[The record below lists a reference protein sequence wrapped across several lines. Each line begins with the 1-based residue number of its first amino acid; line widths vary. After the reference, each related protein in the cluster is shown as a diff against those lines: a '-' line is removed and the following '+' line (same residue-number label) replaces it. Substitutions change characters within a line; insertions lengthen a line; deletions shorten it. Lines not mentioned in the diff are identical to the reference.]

1 MYTDAEAGQYGQ
13 NDPYNAFS
21 SKETRHGLWDSIGS
35 IDNNVW
41 LCLEETKKWT
51 ARNPWLFWVAFV
63 VMFVTLIML
72 SCCEN
77 IRRTTPHNYVALM
90 VFTFAES
97 FLVGIISSMYKGNV
111 VLMAVLITA
120 VICFALTLF
129 AFQTK
134 IDFTMYN
141 GLLFVLV
148 IVLMLFGFVAMFW
161 RAPLVQLI
169 YASLGALLFSA
180 YLVVDTQM
188 MIGGNHK
195 FQMSEEEY
203 VFAAL
208 TLYLDIINIFLYI
221 LQILQSVSSD

>member
-1 MYTDAEAGQYGQ
+1 
-13 NDPYNAFS
+13 
-21 SKETRHGLWDSIGS
+21 
-35 IDNNVW
+35 
-41 LCLEETKKWT
+41 
-51 ARNPWLFWVAFV
+51 
-63 VMFVTLIML
+63 MFVTLIML

-180 YLVVDTQM
+180 VSLF
-188 MIGGNHK
+188 N
-195 FQMSEEEY
+195 
-203 VFAAL
+203 
-208 TLYLDIINIFLYI
+208 FL
-221 LQILQSVSSD
+221 LLFVSHYSTNTTYY